1 MKIKTKLSITA
12 LGASNFIT
20 VLANTILFPIFPAM
34 KKALNLN
41 LTEISLLVLFVSFP
55 AALLNP
61 IGGVLADSWGRKK
74 IIVPSLFTYGLGGLV
89 CGMAIVFLEEPY
101 PVLLGGRVLQ
111 GIGSAMPMYLTT
123 ALAGDIFQSKERN
136 KAMGLLETSNGLGKL
151 FSPLIGA
158 AAGLIIWYA
167 PFFIYP
173 LVTFPVAI
181 IIWILIKEPDNK
193 KPLNIKENIDTF
205 KLFNNSSRML
215 ALFIAFISL
224 FILIGTLFWMSDFLE
239 GRIDG
244 GKMIRGLILS
254 LPLASLIIVT
264 LFSGWL
270 NERLSPRINMIVG
283 TVLLSLSF
291 LFIPFVAQGPL
302 LWPLV
307 LILGGGAGM
316 ILPALDTVSS
326 AVTDKNHRALFTT
339 IFGSFRCLG
348 AAAAPPLLA
357 LVLKKSFYLSF
368 MVPAFLSLGVAL
380 ISIKLMK
387 EQELL
392 PEDLQTESEPG

>member
-34 KKALNLN
+34 KKALNLS

-74 IIVPSLFTYGLGGLV
+74 IIVPSLFTYGTGGLI
-89 CGMAIVFLEEPY
+89 CGLAIVMLENPY
-101 PVLLGGRVLQ
+101 PLVLGGRILQ

-136 KAMGLLETSNGLGKL
+136 KAMGFLETSNGLGKL

-158 AAGLIIWYA
+158 AAGVIIWYA

-193 KPLNIKENIDTF
+193 KPLNIKESIDTF
-205 KLFNNSSRML
+205 KLFYNNSRML
-215 ALFIAFISL
+215 SLLIAFISL

-239 GRIDG
+239 TRLDG
-244 GKMIRGLILS
+244 GKIIRGLILS
-254 LPLASLIIVT
+254 LPLTSLIIVT

-270 NERLSPRINMIVG
+270 NEKLGPRLNMILG
-283 TVLLSLSF
+283 TTLLSLSF
-291 LFIPFVAQGPL
+291 LFIPFVAQGLL

-348 AAAAPPLLA
+348 AAAAPLL
-357 LVLKKSFYLSF
+357 LS
-368 MVPAFLSLGVAL
+368 V
-380 ISIKLMK
+380 
-387 EQELL
+387 
-392 PEDLQTESEPG
+392 